1 MRQERD
7 KKETQIGHLYKKP
20 SIYIKY
26 ICDPP
31 QIMCPIFKLYLIYYK
46 SII

>member
-7 KKETQIGHLYKKP
+7 KNRTQLGHLYKKP
-20 SIYIKY
+20 SIYIKNIY
-26 ICDPP
+26 EPP
-31 QIMCPIFKLYLIYYK
+31 KESVPFFKYYLIYYK